1 MNSFNIDVHQIHRGR
16 PTQSEDKTLCG
27 GIFGQ
32 RTVPVKQ
39 QLLESLPKI
48 SIQLLGLMDLFWRD
62 LLQYTTNYFGSNI
75 VVKDKDW

>member
-1 MNSFNIDVHQIHRGR
+1 MFTKSTSKTYAERGQNTLPEEFSVNELFLSNNS
-16 PTQSEDKTLCG
+16 
-27 GIFGQ
+27 
-32 RTVPVKQ
+32 
-39 QLLESLPKI
+39 LESLPKI

>member
-1 MNSFNIDVHQIHRGR
+1 MFTKSTSKTYAERG
-16 PTQSEDKTLCG
+16 QNTLPEE
-27 GIFGQ
+27 FS
-32 RTVPVKQ
+32 VNELFLSNKQ